1 MKVKI
6 KDVGTSLP
14 NAWKSCGVSQ
24 EEWEEL
30 KSGKEVE
37 LSTVPEYIEHLVE
50 IKVSPSKEKEG
61 DK

>member
-6 KDVGTSLP
+6 KDIGTSLP
-14 NAWKSCGVSQ
+14 NAWKSCGVSK

-30 KSGKEVE
+30 QSGKEVE
-37 LSTVPEYIEHLVE
+37 VSTVPESFEHLVE
-50 IKVSPSKEKEG
+50 IKKSPSKEKEG

>member
-37 LSTVPEYIEHLVE
+37 VSTVPESLEHLVE
-50 IKVSPSKEKEG
+50 MTQSPSKEKEG